1 MTTIVTKWVDR
12 GSITYYTTITGSAT
26 TAFGTIS
33 NTQNGSR
40 DLNIDSLYSG
50 ADIISLS
57 HNTAS
62 GGNLTF
68 SLTGT
73 RANNGWATM
82 SIGGT
87 SFSRSSATYTTGNG
101 NTYWT
106 WSLSAT
112 PFGSSNG
119 TDKEIIWDD
128 GGTSVNAPIASS
140 VIITGGTSAQ
150 ENTTATVNL
159 SNTGSGGTLE
169 YACEVGDTTPDN
181 WQSSNTFTISRG
193 SGTVY
198 ARARRSSS
206 TNSNVV
212 NTSQAAFLIGDD
224 AFSRTSPT
232 ITSGASSATTTIQYA
247 TAGETLAIR
256 VDGQSTNL
264 VTALVASSSSPQNI
278 SFSSSLPSAGNSETY
293 RFFVRRPTSTG
304 GDGSTFTSTDMLFT
318 VTRAAGAPSAP
329 TNLTFSTTGTATA
342 ASVTVT
348 ASGGGTGTLKVSAD
362 GSTWV
367 ANGTSFS
374 NRTRGTEHTW
384 YARVESTLNSSN
396 YTEPHTPGY
405 LDPATGTAAN
415 DIILSGASSHTASI
429 SGGAA
434 GTVYEF
440 RSGSHTGTI
449 LATVNGNDDATCSG
463 GAGTYYVT
471 HYKTTGTGG
480 SGETGRA
487 NLTTYTVSAVSK
499 RTFTIQINYVA
510 GNSQDPATLLGPT
523 VTVDVG
529 SVTGSV
535 TSSTN
540 PLEVSVGDDVIWKRS
555 HGLNTVTVSGLE
567 DFTDNSNISVTQAG
581 VTRTLANGANGADQM
596 TVLVSAG
603 GGNASDYYY
612 IERVGGITPPSG
624 LSAGLGEN
632 ESQTETVTLSQS
644 TAGSGGTLEYLQ
656 RSVTSMASSGWQ
668 TSNEFNQTRNTTR
681 YYWVSRNRNTDSY
694 EGPLEVTVNYLGAVT
709 TGYSFDTASGNI
721 GYGDGAPAISF
732 TAAQAN
738 HTVAVFEGSTIRSAA
753 QTGGTDYNNIA
764 TNETPPAG
772 GSNTYNLR
780 TFRNSTA
787 GGHPT
792 PTYVATNASTITIKR
807 YPQTPSGLT
816 AFTDG
821 GTEAA
826 SGTFNITVGNLDGA
840 TATAPTLSTSITL
853 SPDYTTNAVAN
864 GSAIASVVRAGDIV
878 YARNTGSNGLS
889 ASAAIPTPATY
900 LDPKPFSYST
910 PATISYTDTSHT
922 LTITGAD
929 PDHTYGWGIGVVGK
943 GTRTYTNS
951 STVTIPSNSALPQPG
966 EQNNYVVSVRRGTA
980 SGGQNNLVSQ
990 TTPVN
995 VKRYPQQPSGITTFT
1010 DGGTE
1015 AASGTFT
1022 VSVGNLDGASST
1034 TITLS
1039 SNYTTNAVANG
1050 SAIASV
1056 VRAGDIIY
1064 ARNTGSNGLTAQAPI
1079 STAAT
1084 YLLPNTPSTPNISND
1099 YNTAS
1104 HLFNITNVP
1113 TTVYYEV
1120 RTESYTGTQ
1129 RGAAT
1134 TGGGGSTKNITVTQ
1148 INTGPDT
1155 VTYYVRGYRPT
1166 TAGGDEHWDNLG
1178 TYTVT
1183 EGEEAISP
1191 PTGLTMANNNASA
1204 DEVQVTC
1211 SLSVNGSGGTL
1222 EYARNNSPGSAPIA
1236 SLWQT
1241 SNLFQQER
1249 GTTKYYWASRDR
1261 GQTGASAGNNNTN
1274 KPHVVGYISPDLEVS
1289 AVGDA
1294 ITSTATSASVT
1305 VNDVTSGET
1314 YAVRV
1319 NNGSTNL
1326 ATATASSTSVTIGP
1340 FTGSLPTTGN
1350 STTYEIFSFRPDT
1363 LGGSETYVAT
1373 DDTFTITRAAAGGST
1388 GGGSTGTSSYG
1399 VEIYNA
1405 SAQPTWGTGFRS
1417 TNIVAR
1423 GTVTLAGAA
1432 TTTVTNIE
1440 DITLTNTD
1448 KIALIV
1454 SGPGTQWVTITRGTG
1469 GFSVYNPSTSSRD
1482 VGYTVVRYG

>member
-1 MTTIVTKWVDR
+1 MAILQTKYVDVGVYTIY
-12 GSITYYTTITGSAT
+12 STTITGFIST
-26 TAFGTIS
+26 GTIS
-33 NTQNGSR
+33 NTQNGSS
-40 DLNIDSLYSG
+40 DVNLDSVFSG
-50 ADIISLS
+50 ADITSFYHSSTSGQGLSLSLSGNRANGTFDTLKIGGVSFARSAATHSYNSSNNRTTWTWSYVSSSPFGTTVGADKQVTWETASTVTAPVLSGVSNNNAAAPTVTATISLS
-57 HNTAS
+57 
-62 GGNLTF
+62 
-68 SLTGT
+68 
-73 RANNGWATM
+73 
-82 SIGGT
+82 
-87 SFSRSSATYTTGNG
+87 SS
-101 NTYWT
+101 
-106 WSLSAT
+106 
-112 PFGSSNG
+112 
-119 TDKEIIWDD
+119 
-128 GGTSVNAPIASS
+128 
-140 VIITGGTSAQ
+140 
-150 ENTTATVNL
+150 
-159 SNTGSGGTLE
+159 GSGGTLQ
-169 YACEVGDTTPDN
+169 YAQTTSNSAP
-181 WQSSNTFTISRG
+181 SSGWSAAPTFSHPRG
-193 SGTVY
+193 ATRY
-198 ARARRSSS
+198 YWARRDTNTVTSSVS
-206 TNSNVV
+206 HSVGYLTGD
-212 NTSQAAFLIGDD
+212 IG
-224 AFSRTSPT
+224 FSKTSPT

-264 VTALVASSSSPQNI
+264 VTAVVASSTQPQNI
-278 SFSSSLPSAGNSETY
+278 SFSSSLPSAGSSSTY

-304 GDGSTFTSTDMLFT
+304 GDGSTFVDTTLTFT
-318 VTRAAGAPSAP
+318 VTRASAAPAAP
-329 TNLTFSTTGTATA
+329 TNLTFSTATTASSSTN
-342 ASVTVT
+342 VTVT

-362 GSTWV
+362 GTNWY
-367 ANGTSFS
+367 ANGTSFGS
-374 NRTRGTEHTW
+374 RARGTAHTW

-396 YTEPHTPGY
+396 YTEAHTPPY
-405 LDPATGTAAN
+405 LSPATGTAAN
-415 DIILSGASSHTASI
+415 DIILSGASSHTGSI

-440 RSGSHTGTI
+440 RSGGYTGTI
-449 LATVNGNDDATCSG
+449 LATVNGNGTAACSG

-471 HYKTTGTGG
+471 RYKTTGTGG
-480 SGETGRA
+480 SGTSGRA

-499 RTFTIQINYVA
+499 RTFTIQINFVA
-510 GNSQDPATLLGPT
+510 GNNQDPATLLGPT
-523 VTVDVG
+523 VTVDTG
-529 SVTGSV
+529 SITGSV

-555 HGLNTVTVSGLE
+555 HGLNTVTVSGINA
-567 DFTDNSNISVTQAG
+567 FTDNSNIAVTQAG
-581 VTRTLANGANGADQM
+581 VTRTLANGANGDDQM
-596 TVLVSAG
+596 LVLALAG
-603 GGNASDYYY
+603 GGNDSDYYY
-612 IERVGGITPPSG
+612 IERVGGIDPPSG
-624 LSAGLGEN
+624 LSAGLGGN

-668 TSNEFNQTRNTTR
+668 TSNQFSQTRNTTR

-694 EGPLEVTVNYLGAVT
+694 EGPLTVTVNYLGAVT

-738 HTVAVFEGSTIRSAA
+738 HTVAIFEGTTIRSAA

-764 TNETPPAG
+764 TNQIPPAG

-780 TFRNSTA
+780 TYRNSAA
-787 GGHPT
+787 GGNPS

-816 AFTDG
+816 TFTDG

-826 SGTFNITVGNLDGA
+826 SGTFTIAVGSLGGA
-840 TATAPTLSTSITL
+840 SSTTITL
-853 SPDYTTNAVAN
+853 SSNYTTNAVAN

-878 YARNTGSNGLS
+878 YARNTGANGLT
-889 ASAAIPTPATY
+889 ASAAIATPATY
-900 LDPKPFSYST
+900 LGPKPFSYST
-910 PATISYTDTSHT
+910 PATISYAATSHV

-943 GTRTYTNS
+943 GTRTYTDS
-951 STVTIPSNSALPQPG
+951 STITISSNSALPQPG

-1022 VSVGNLDGASST
+1022 IAVGNLDGATATAPTLST
-1034 TITLS
+1034 SITLS
-1039 SNYTTNAVANG
+1039 PNYTTNAVANG

-1056 VRAGDIIY
+1056 VRAGDIVY
-1064 ARNTGSNGLTAQAPI
+1064 ARNTGANGLTAQAPI

-1084 YLLPNTPSTPNISND
+1084 YLLPNTPSLPNISNA
-1099 YNTAS
+1099 YNTATHS
-1104 HLFNITNVP
+1104 VDITSMP

-1129 RGAAT
+1129 RGAVT
-1134 TGGGGSTKNITVTQ
+1134 NGGGGSTKNITVTQ

-1155 VTYYVRGYRPT
+1155 VTYYVRGYRLA
-1166 TAGGDEHWDNLG
+1166 TAGGDGAWDNLG

-1183 EGEEAISP
+1183 EGEEAIIP

-1222 EYARNNSPGSAPIA
+1222 EYARNNSPGSAPA
-1236 SLWQT
+1236 AALWQT

-1249 GTTKYYWASRDR
+1249 GTTKYYWASRNR
-1261 GQTGASAGNNNTN
+1261 GQTGSSAGNNNTN

-1363 LGGSETYVAT
+1363 LGGSATYVAT
-1373 DDTFTITRAAAGGST
+1373 DDTFTITRQATGGST

-1423 GTVTLAGAA
+1423 GTVTLAGAT

-1440 DITLTNTD
+1440 DITPTNTD

-1469 GFSVYNPSTSSRD
+1469 GFSVYNPSTLSRD

>member
-212 NTSQAAFLIGDD
+212 NTSQAAFLTGDD
-224 AFSRTSPT
+224 SFSRTSPT
-232 ITSGASSATTTIQYA
+232 ITSSASSATTTIQYA

-396 YTEPHTPGY
+396 YTEPHTPDY

-415 DIILSGASSHTASI
+415 DIILSGASSHTGSI

-440 RSGSHTGTI
+440 RSGGYTGSI

-487 NLTTYTVSAVSK
+487 NLTTYTVTAVSK
-499 RTFTIQINYVA
+499 RTFTIQINYIPGETGYA
-510 GNSQDPATLLGPT
+510 PTMPFPPT

-529 SVTGSV
+529 SITGSV

-540 PLEVSVGDDVIWKRS
+540 PLEVSVGDDVIWK
-555 HGLNTVTVSGLE
+555 SGNGQDAVEITSLIQ
-567 DFTDNSNISVTQAG
+567 FTNNNDITLTTTTG
-581 VTRTLANGANGADQM
+581 VTRTLANGTNGTDVIGIEVNAGINGS
-596 TVLVSAG
+596 VLTE
-603 GGNASDYYY
+603 YR
-612 IERVGGITPPSG
+612 IERVGGIAPPSG
-624 LSAGLGEN
+624 LSAGLDGA
-632 ESQTETVTLSQS
+632 ESQTEKVTLNLS
-644 TAGSGGTLEYLQ
+644 TQGSGGTLEYIQ
-656 RSVTSMASSGWQ
+656 RTSTSLAGAPASAWK

-681 YYWVSRNRNTDSY
+681 YYWASRNRNSGALTSR
-694 EGPLEVTVNYLGAVT
+694 LTVTVNYLGAVT

-738 HTVAVFEGSTIRSAA
+738 HTVAVFEGSTRRSAEK
-753 QTGGTDYNNIA
+753 TNGTDYNNIA

-780 TFRNSTA
+780 TYRNSTA

-792 PTYVATNASTITIKR
+792 PTYVATDAGTIEIKR
-807 YPQTPSGLT
+807 YPQTPTLGHSDNSASVESPNTTSTLTLTNTDGVSTYWFRKIEDGT
-816 AFTDG
+816 AFGNYVQDSNNVVTYANQTRAANQAYDYQGRIIG
-821 GTEAA
+821 G
-826 SGTFNITVGNLDGA
+826 
-840 TATAPTLSTSITL
+840 
-853 SPDYTTNAVAN
+853 
-864 GSAIASVVRAGDIV
+864 
-878 YARNTGSNGLS
+878 NGLVSES
-889 ASAAIPTPATY
+889 AVINAQQ
-900 LDPKPFSYST
+900 
-910 PATISYTDTSHT
+910 
-922 LTITGAD
+922 LTE
-929 PDHTYGWGIGVVGK
+929 
-943 GTRTYTNS
+943 R
-951 STVTIPSNSALPQPG
+951 
-966 EQNNYVVSVRRGTA
+966 
-980 SGGQNNLVSQ
+980 
-990 TTPVN
+990 
-995 VKRYPQQPSGITTFT
+995 
-1010 DGGTE
+1010 
-1015 AASGTFT
+1015 
-1022 VSVGNLDGASST
+1022 
-1034 TITLS
+1034 
-1039 SNYTTNAVANG
+1039 
-1050 SAIASV
+1050 
-1056 VRAGDIIY
+1056 
-1064 ARNTGSNGLTAQAPI
+1064 
-1079 STAAT
+1079 

-1104 HLFNITNVP
+1104 HLFNITSMP

-1120 RTESYTGTQ
+1120 RTGGYTGTQ
-1129 RGAAT
+1129 RGTAT

-1148 INTGPDT
+1148 INTGGDT
-1155 VTYYVRGYRPT
+1155 VTYYVRGYRLA

-1183 EGEEAISP
+1183 EAGNTA
-1191 PTGLTMANNNASA
+1191 ASA
-1204 DEVQVTC
+1204 FTFNPNSPVGVG
-1211 SLSVNGSGGTL
+1211 LSQISNLITIAGLSPGTSANFSITGGTYSKNGAAYLYTTGTAVNGDTF
-1222 EYARNNSPGSAPIA
+1222 RVKH
-1236 SLWQT
+1236 T
-1241 SNLFQQER
+1241 SSSS
-1249 GTTKYYWASRDR
+1249 Y
-1261 GQTGASAGNNNTN
+1261 
-1274 KPHVVGYISPDLEVS
+1274 
-1289 AVGDA
+1289 
-1294 ITSTATSASVT
+1294 
-1305 VNDVTSGET
+1305 
-1314 YAVRV
+1314 
-1319 NNGSTNL
+1319 
-1326 ATATASSTSVTIGP
+1326 STSVTTTLTVGG
-1340 FTGSLPTTGN
+1340 TSGSFVSTTGN
-1350 STTYEIFSFRPDT
+1350 ITPAAF
-1363 LGGSETYVAT
+1363 
-1373 DDTFTITRAAAGGST
+1373 TFTDATGDFGTQQNAAVQITDISLATTVSR
-1388 GGGSTGTSSYG
+1388 TS
-1399 VEIYNA
+1399 
-1405 SAQPTWGTGFRS
+1405 
-1417 TNIVAR
+1417 
-1423 GTVTLAGAA
+1423 GAA
-1432 TTTVTNIE
+1432 TFTVSSSATTPSSGFSG
-1440 DITLTNTD
+1440 TD
-1448 KIALIV
+1448 KSITNNQYIHIRQNCSNTYGAVLETEITAGGVSDTWSVTTNAAPSDSTPDPYSFTDATVAVSTETTTSVQIQGLSATAVAERTSGAALFAVSTSGSSAPSSSSFTDADKNITNNQYLWLKQTSSSSNSTTLSSVFSVGGISRTWNLSTVAASGGSGTYGLQIFPATGSIARLDTSDRTIRV
-1454 SGPGTQWVTITRGTG
+1454 LGLHTGTVAVGSSSTITQP
-1469 GFSVYNPSTSSRD
+1469 GFSSSDATLGIEWQATGDHPEFYSLSSSGTSITISRSSSDSGGLSTYNLRIF
-1482 VGYTVVRYG
+1482 RL